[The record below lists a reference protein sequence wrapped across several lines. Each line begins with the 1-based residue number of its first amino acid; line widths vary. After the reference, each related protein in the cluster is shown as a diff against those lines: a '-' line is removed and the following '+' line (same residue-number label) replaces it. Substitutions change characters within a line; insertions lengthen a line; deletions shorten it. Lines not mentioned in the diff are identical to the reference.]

1 MVTMRVLQSLGVI
14 LVLVGLAPAAA
25 AQTKA
30 DPDLAQLADSILP
43 QDTPKAKPA
52 ASGGRAGAAAASA
65 RAARAAAANAAD
77 AGAAASPATD
87 ASVAPDASPPADAS
101 APEDASPGVAVATP
115 SAADAAALDASLAAA
130 PAASS
135 AAPPAEPPTKPPAPI
150 AIGPAA
156 RKARIDSGENL
167 PLAGPAE
174 SPIAKLGVPPDVVP
188 IAATTV
194 TVGAMALWPFLL
206 KTLTGLLKS
215 VFGSFL
221 KTRAKKGQ
229 KIDKT
234 QKAIHVMG
242 FVVRPA
248 ELAALLFGALIYGLG
263 VCYAFQGR
271 NLKPSFLVSQEALV
285 VVIYYSR
292 SAVRFAY
299 ERAFKITTQYKFW
312 PGGGL
317 LCLASAYLGNTL
329 GTVGYELEETTAP
342 EDADRIVKMKA
353 WLLVISLGLAFA
365 FAAANIVA
373 PAKIFQSGR
382 IMMSGMA
389 LAEILPITPMPGA
402 KILKWS
408 PGVWGLLCIGVAVSF
423 ILLNFIL

>member
-1 MVTMRVLQSLGVI
+1 MAT
-14 LVLVGLAPAAA
+14 
-25 AQTKA
+25 T
-30 DPDLAQLADSILP
+30 
-43 QDTPKAKPA
+43 
-52 ASGGRAGAAAASA
+52 
-65 RAARAAAANAAD
+65 
-77 AGAAASPATD
+77 SP
-87 ASVAPDASPPADAS
+87 
-101 APEDASPGVAVATP
+101 
-115 SAADAAALDASLAAA
+115 ADAAALDASMAAA
-130 PAASS
+130 PATPS
-135 AAPPAEPPTKPPAPI
+135 AAPPADPVTKPPAPI

-174 SPIAKLGVPPDVVP
+174 SPIAKLGVPPEAVP

-206 KTLTGLLKS
+206 KTLTGLLKA

-271 NLKPSFLVSQEALV
+271 NLKPSFLVGQEALV
-285 VVIYYSR
+285 VLIYYSR

-329 GTVGYELEETTAP
+329 GTVGYELEETTSP

-365 FAAANIVA
+365 FAAANILA

-382 IMMSGMA
+382 VMMSGMA

-408 PGVWGLLCIGVAVSF
+408 AGVWGLLCVGVAVSF